1 MSLSR
6 RPYADGS
13 DRTETEPRLRA
24 GAARYTAVFLLLS
37 ALLILSGCSPGL
49 PGQWQYS
56 CEPSGLVPDGD
67 RCHVSLAVEDTELA
81 FMREGDGWLLG
92 TAWVGPDFQMIQSTI
107 DIPGLRKTVRGED
120 GYCSGPVCWIELT
133 LEEVTKLADRRYFR
147 VELTRV
153 FLRETGG
160 MRRGTTGFHATTVG
174 LTSELERL

>member
-1 MSLSR
+1 MSLSGH
-6 RPYADGS
+6 PLGDGS
-13 DRTETEPRLRA
+13 NRTKSEPGLRA
-24 GAARYTAVFLLLS
+24 EAARYTAVFLLLS

-67 RCHVSLAVEDTELA
+67 RCHVSLTLKDTELA
-81 FMREGDGWLLG
+81 FMREADGWLLG
-92 TAWVGPDFQMIQSTI
+92 TAWMGPDFQMIQSTI
-107 DIPGLRKTVRGED
+107 DIPGLRKAVRGED

-133 LEEVTKLADRRYFR
+133 QEEVTKLAARRYFR

-174 LTSELERL
+174 LAPALERL